1 MSADWYRKHNR
12 YNFLPRRYQAADSGS
27 SLMGGNA
34 YASMQHRFADIL
46 LYIQSPIRRSPAR
59 MDCGVF
65 GFDKVWTFSLSTS
78 RKNFILLLWRAC
90 SLYGRAFLYPFFD
103 RKETKTLSLSQP
115 TLWFRFLPSTQT
127 SKLEEITMKKIN
139 LRDYY
144 PYYTQDMIVEVPD
157 EVALLL
163 REYMLLEEA
172 YRIRTYR

>member
-34 YASMQHRFADIL
+34 YASMQHRSADKL

-65 GFDKVWTFSLSTS
+65 GFDKVWAFSLSTS

-90 SLYGRAFLYPFFD
+90 SLYGRAFLVCAPWVRSNGWKSRTRLGNEEVYS
-103 RKETKTLSLSQP
+103 RTARVSIVRWNLKEAV
-115 TLWFRFLPSTQT
+115 
-127 SKLEEITMKKIN
+127 SKLLVRRTEITYEARFR
-139 LRDYY
+139 L
-144 PYYTQDMIVEVPD
+144 VS
-157 EVALLL
+157 LLNK
-163 REYMLLEEA
+163 
-172 YRIRTYR
+172 TKP